1 VTREYQRGYQQ
12 GDHLYIFP
20 GPDQQTAICTNDA
33 QCQAAADEHNPDCPI
48 EQSLQDEFGGF

>member
-1 VTREYQRGYQQ
+1 VTREYQHANPR
-12 GDHLYIFP
+12 ISNRKPTF
-20 GPDQQTAICTNDA
+20 DQQTAICTNDD